1 MIGREHFGLQTENQI
16 FPRHAI
22 LTKLYSHL
30 WGIIES
36 TKSNATPIKMTNIP
50 LFVQICLIYPII

>member
-1 MIGREHFGLQTENQI
+1 MIGREHFGLQTESQI

-30 WGIIES
+30 
-36 TKSNATPIKMTNIP
+36 
-50 LFVQICLIYPII
+50 